1 MDGRGW
7 PGMSQGSWGYMRT
20 ALAGDYG
27 RQLGMGED
35 GGGRWGTAGD
45 HMSDVS
51 LYQPGWY

>member
-35 GGGRWGTAGD
+35 GGRRWGTAGD